1 MTSSSLLLVL
11 VLLLSIAGLIKGE
24 SPGEVADSTSATAIT
39 PSSELDEQSR
49 VGTRVV
55 DTRRAAGLDR
65 C

>member
-1 MTSSSLLLVL
+1 ML

-55 DTRRAAGLDR
+55 GTRRAAGLDR